1 MKPTGGK
8 AQQFALSL
16 TLHDGYA
23 FTVDFGDA
31 LAPLVADEPP
41 PLGAGRGPNPARLLA
56 AAVGSCLGASLLF
69 CLREARVE
77 ITELRTSVEGTIVRN
92 EEGRLRIGEI
102 RVRLAPHVAPED
114 RDRRGRCLDLFEDFC
129 IVTQSVRQGIAVD
142 VQVEGV
148 RRAMAGS
155 SG

>member
-1 MKPTGGK
+1 MKPAAGE
-8 AQQFALSL
+8 AQRFALSL
-16 TLHDGYA
+16 TLQDGYA
-23 FTVDFGDA
+23 FTVDFGDG
-31 LAPLVADEPP
+31 LAPLVADEQP

-69 CLREARVE
+69 CLRKARVE

-102 RVRLAPHVAPED
+102 RVRLAPHVAPEH
-114 RDRRGRCLDLFEDFC
+114 RDRMGRCLELFEDFC
-129 IVTQSVRQGIAVD
+129 IVTQSVRQGIAID

-148 RRAMAGS
+148 PAVLAS
-155 SG
+155 E